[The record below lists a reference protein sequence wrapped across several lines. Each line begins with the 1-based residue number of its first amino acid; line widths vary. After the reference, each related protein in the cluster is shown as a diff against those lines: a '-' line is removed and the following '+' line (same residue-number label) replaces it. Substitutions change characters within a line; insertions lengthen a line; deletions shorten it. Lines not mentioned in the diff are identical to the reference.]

1 MLKTDGCL
9 FLYRHKDNR
18 DQQYQKLTD
27 VEFQD
32 KLYLITCK
40 ASVLIKLL
48 LGDRTV
54 TMFGHTFLIKL
65 K

>member
-1 MLKTDGCL
+1 MLKTEGCL
-9 FLYRHKDNR
+9 FLYRHKDSR

-32 KLYLITCK
+32 KLYLVTCK
-40 ASVLIKLL
+40 ASVLIKILL
-48 LGDRTV
+48 KGRTAQ
-54 TMFGHTFLIKL
+54 MFGHTFLIKL